1 MNRKTFNIVISL
13 VLVASVLMPT
23 TTASAALPGGSWVKY
38 ASNPVAPSPLC
49 GVSSIFRP
57 AVLVDT
63 SEYKMYF
70 NDQSSLT
77 STHLATSADGGLT
90 WTCTGT
96 VLSPGSAGAWDEG
109 RAINATVIKD
119 GGTYKM
125 WYAGRNA
132 AGTYAIGYATSP
144 DGITW
149 TKYASNPVLTLGG
162 LGAWDSQIVRE
173 PNVVKDGST
182 YHMWYAGT
190 ENWPRFNI
198 GHATSPDGIAWTK
211 DSANP
216 VLVGTAG
223 QWDANE
229 TYSPSVVMNGGVFEM
244 FYSGENGNRWLEGH
258 ATSSDGTVWAKDD
271 NAILSPETT
280 GWETG
285 DSTDYASAVLDG
297 GTWKLFYSGAGSG
310 GYQIGLATLTSQAQL
325 TFRPMATSLAVGG
338 STDVYIDLTSV
349 SNLYGYQFQV
359 SYDAGK
365 VSAVGAFV
373 DSFFDT
379 DPDASIPPT
388 WNASCVA
395 GVCKFAVS
403 KMTPATASTG
413 TGPLAKITFTGVA
426 PGLTSLTF
434 SSDILSDKDG
444 NALTHSKTT
453 GWLTVYGTAT
463 INGTV
468 NLQGRLTPITDGT
481 VTLTERYGIFASV
494 TVPFDGA
501 TGNFSATVAVDGP
514 TEYIL
519 VASHSLYL
527 SNKLGDS
534 LTGGGIVISSGTVTA
549 PTTTLKGGDAD
560 NSGLIDVSDLTI
572 IGGEFGNGGVG
583 NPPITN
589 PNADINKDGT
599 VNILDLVLPG
609 GNYGLST
616 PQSW

>member
-1 MNRKTFNIVISL
+1 
-13 VLVASVLMPT
+13 
-23 TTASAALPGGSWVKY
+23 
-38 ASNPVAPSPLC
+38 
-49 GVSSIFRP
+49 
-57 AVLVDT
+57 
-63 SEYKMYF
+63 
-70 NDQSSLT
+70 
-77 STHLATSADGGLT
+77 
-90 WTCTGT
+90 
-96 VLSPGSAGAWDEG
+96 
-109 RAINATVIKD
+109 IKD
-119 GGTYKM
+119 GITYRM

-132 AGTYAIGYATSP
+132 AGTYAIGYATSG
-144 DGITW
+144 DGVIW
-149 TKYASNPVLTLGG
+149 TKHAGNPVLTIGG

-173 PNVVKDGST
+173 PSVVKDGGGT

-190 ENWPRFNI
+190 DNWPRFNI

-229 TYSPSVVMNGGVFEM
+229 TYAPSVVMNGGVFEM

-258 ATSSDGTVWAKDD
+258 ASSPDGTVWTKDD

-297 GTWKLFYSGAGSG
+297 GAWKLFYSGAGSG
-310 GYQIGLATLTSQAQL
+310 GYQIGLATLISQAQL

-338 STDVYIDLTSV
+338 STDVYVDLTSV
-349 SNLYGYQFQV
+349 TNLYGYQFQV
-359 SYDAGK
+359 SYDMGK
-365 VSAVGAFV
+365 VSATGAFV

-379 DPDASIPPT
+379 DPDASIPPS
-388 WNASCVA
+388 WNASCAA

-403 KMTPATASTG
+403 KLAPATASTG
-413 TGPLAKITFTGVA
+413 SGPLAKITFTGA
-426 PGLTSLTF
+426 ASGLTALTF
-434 SSDILSDKDG
+434 TSDILSDKDG
-444 NALTHSKTT
+444 NTITHSKTT

-468 NLQGRLTPITDGT
+468 NLQGRGTPITDGT
-481 VTLTERYGIFASV
+481 VTLTERYGIFAPV

-501 TGNFSATVAVDGP
+501 TGAFSASVPVDGP

-549 PTTTLKGGDAD
+549 PTTTLKGGDANND
-560 NSGLIDVSDLTI
+560 GTIGLGDLTC
-572 IGGEFGNGGVG
+572 IGGDFGGVPG
-583 NPPITN
+583 TCGGTGSS
-589 PNADINKDGT
+589 DINGDT
-599 VNILDLVLPG
+599 MVNILDLVLPG

-616 PQSW
+616 PQPW